1 MPANQN
7 CGAGTTGTFPNCY
20 PIPPSTG
27 SSQGGGSD
35 SQDGD
40 GQPQGDGQEPGGGQ
54 EQGGGQDGD
63 DPDPE
68 PTTTT
73 NPCEPW
79 PSCNQSSDPKPETTT
94 TTSNDPCG
102 DYADDL
108 IAALNQPNSDG
119 SYSLPNHPEG
129 CSGASTREMLGRVR
143 VFGADAA
150 RLFKQAFEKAME
162 YQGEATENQ
171 GEMFDGIDEL
181 LTELAKLWDETPNPA
196 KAAALGLA
204 CFFLIPAEEVSSLT
218 PAGTAV
224 TAAQVATCSAA
235 LGLASEII
243 SNAASDSDD
252 GNGQGEND
260 GSSNDDT
267 GSMPSTPAEWDKA
280 VEKAEKDRSLTS
292 AEVYEI
298 QNQRDCAYNRPWATN
313 CP

>member
-1 MPANQN
+1 
-7 CGAGTTGTFPNCY
+7 
-20 PIPPSTG
+20 
-27 SSQGGGSD
+27 
-35 SQDGD
+35 
-40 GQPQGDGQEPGGGQ
+40 
-54 EQGGGQDGD
+54 
-63 DPDPE
+63 
-68 PTTTT
+68 
-73 NPCEPW
+73 
-79 PSCNQSSDPKPETTT
+79 
-94 TTSNDPCG
+94 
-102 DYADDL
+102 
-108 IAALNQPNSDG
+108 
-119 SYSLPNHPEG
+119 
-129 CSGASTREMLGRVR
+129 
-143 VFGADAA
+143 
-150 RLFKQAFEKAME
+150 ME